1 MSDDADR
8 RLIRIEEKLDEHTGT
23 EHAELHATTRR
34 IITALDG
41 PETEELG
48 LDGTPIRLTELG
60 LVHIGAANGERLE
73 RIEIHLDNGIKTKMD
88 PPVKVALITA
98 AGAVIA
104 GVAIA
109 TIPGLLELL

>member
-1 MSDDADR
+1 MQEDTTPTQREADHR
-8 RLIRIEEKLDEHTGT
+8 V
-23 EHAELHATTRR
+23 EHAELHATNKR

-41 PETEELG
+41 PETEELD
-48 LDGTPIRLTELG
+48 LDGRPIRLTELG
-60 LVHIGAANGERLE
+60 LVHIGATNGERLE
-73 RIEIHLDNGIKTKMD
+73 RIETHLQNGVKTKMD

-98 AGAVIA
+98 AGAIVA